1 MRKQRAF
8 ASLTEDEINQI
19 AEWLQQDTYDRV
31 RERVAKPRPEGF
43 GLQVKSRRPFETL
56 FANKNRIDKINR
68 KLETGQ
74 KLTLAEFESIA
85 AGEKTDLPEQIH
97 NAILETTY
105 ERVLEDDN
113 TPTQLLALQ
122 RLADFPARAEYREH
136 KIEMDLHR
144 KEMAEHRKHISEE
157 RLELSRRLAKV
168 REDELALKKTRALT
182 PVPAPPPEED
192 ELGPI
197 ATTPEGIRARAI
209 ALHGFDARELT
220 RLAQERAKA
229 ASLRSEKTPLI
240 NTGIDA
246 GASTP
251 TLSPASVSTLSDTQ
265 GQEPTIHRSN
275 NPIIQTYEIYETNND
290 QKRTAE
296 TP

>member
-1 MRKQRAF
+1 
-8 ASLTEDEINQI
+8 LPP
-19 AEWLQQDTYDRV
+19 
-31 RERVAKPRPEGF
+31 AKKPICPN
-43 GLQVKSRRPFETL
+43 KS
-56 FANKNRIDKINR
+56 
-68 KLETGQ
+68 
-74 KLTLAEFESIA
+74 
-85 AGEKTDLPEQIH
+85 
-97 NAILETTY
+97 TTPSWKPPY

-136 KIEMDLHR
+136 KIQMDLHR
-144 KEMAEHRKHISEE
+144 KEMAEHRKHISGE

-229 ASLRSEKTPLI
+229 AALGRTDASSVP
-240 NTGIDA
+240 A
-246 GASTP
+246 GAP
-251 TLSPASVSTLSDTQ
+251 P
-265 GQEPTIHRSN
+265 PIFRSR
-275 NPIIQTYEIYETNND
+275 D
-290 QKRTAE
+290 S
-296 TP
+296 

>member
-85 AGEKTDLPEQIH
+85 AGEKADLPEQIH

-122 RLADFPARAEYREH
+122 RLADFPARADYREH
-136 KIEMDLHR
+136 KIQMDLHR
-144 KEMAEHRKHISEE
+144 QEMAEHRKHIANE
-157 RLELSRRLAKV
+157 RLALSNRLATIRDVCRADGIVLDPVYTGKAFHGMV
-168 REDELALKKTRALT
+168 TELAADPRRFGAA
-182 PVPAPPPEED
+182 VAF
-192 ELGPI
+192 
-197 ATTPEGIRARAI
+197 
-209 ALHGFDARELT
+209 LHTGGLFGLF
-220 RLAQERAKA
+220 A
-229 ASLRSEKTPLI
+229 ASDI
-240 NTGIDA
+240 
-246 GASTP
+246 
-251 TLSPASVSTLSDTQ
+251 TQ
-265 GQEPTIHRSN
+265 VL
-275 NPIIQTYEIYETNND
+275 
-290 QKRTAE
+290 
-296 TP
+296 